1 MEEIMKIKISN
12 TMKFWKMVKF
22 KSMNRNLSWHIK
34 YNIHISNFKVVYYIE
49 V

>member
-22 KSMNRNLSWHIK
+22 KK
-34 YNIHISNFKVVYYIE
+34 YEQKPIMAHKIQYTHF
-49 V
+49 